1 MHAGS
6 IPARASNNFNGLCGE
21 SAPFP
26 LCAALRVPHGYPR
39 GATSHYARRPDWP
52 RDTAVMARAKR
63 RTQAH
68 SNEAQAVRCVGTGP
82 FVLGGLRL
90 GPMRPMPLPWGVPNL
105 PLPGRRS
112 RSSTAPA
119 TTTTTTEPALDGAP
133 GDAPRHAPP
142 MSALPPKPDIR
153 DRRIRTG
160 VVFDRHVC
168 YAIGDRKWSSGDSRL
183 KGFCEDADA
192 RNRHRFGLVVSVR

>member
-1 MHAGS
+1 MIIGVSGGLQNGLGLDCKSVHAGS
-6 IPARASNNFNGLCGE
+6 IPARASNNFNGLCGD

-26 LCAALRVPHGYPR
+26 LCAALRVRHGYPR
-39 GATSHYARRPDWP
+39 GATSRHARRPDWP
-52 RDTAVMARAKR
+52 RNTAVMARAIR
-63 RTQAH
+63 GTQAH

-133 GDAPRHAPP
+133 ETRPAMHHRCLLCPP
-142 MSALPPKPDIR
+142 N
-153 DRRIRTG
+153 RTSETAG
-160 VVFDRHVC
+160 S
-168 YAIGDRKWSSGDSRL
+168 GPESSSTAMFATL
-183 KGFCEDADA
+183 
-192 RNRHRFGLVVSVR
+192 SVTASGHPETLG